1 MYILGFNDPKLYK
14 ALTKRIY
21 GFLISSSNEKLY
33 GMLIKV
39 FEKVYQLEIE
49 E

>member
-1 MYILGFNDPKLYK
+1 MILNYIKHSQSVFMV
-14 ALTKRIY
+14 
-21 GFLISSSNEKLY
+21 FSSNEKLY